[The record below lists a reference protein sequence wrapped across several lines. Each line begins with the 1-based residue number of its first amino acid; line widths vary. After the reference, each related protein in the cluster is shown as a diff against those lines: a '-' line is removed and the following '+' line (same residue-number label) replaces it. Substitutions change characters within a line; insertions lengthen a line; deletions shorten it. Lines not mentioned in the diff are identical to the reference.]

1 MSFARFT
8 SVFRC
13 LFGLTVLGLPSPG
26 KADPISWQSLQIGTV
41 DANSSSFGVTVANLP
56 DGRFVLGQQGKVY
69 VQNIWGAAASTQ
81 VANAGGQVFDP
92 SFVAVRDAN
101 AALIGAGG
109 FSSTGLLPFNPAAPA
124 NGVGAAIATLQ
135 NYAAAF
141 WHSPSTSL
149 EGWLI
154 GGSNGSNSRHNIT
167 FISPDGAVVRTV
179 TGDLCSFSS
188 GIAVD
193 AEGNLYVALYELP
206 GTPDEAD
213 ADKVLRFS
221 AAQVETAILTG
232 TPVPRSLAAFVHR
245 FSGASTIA
253 VDSLGRVWA
262 GGYTSPDVQVYD
274 PATGGGRTLVPEHG
288 AINGDGP
295 DIYQPSRFA
304 RAGVAHIGFLAYDSW
319 LKGGTPVY
327 FVHSPVT
334 DITVPN
340 TLASWRTFHFGEENI
355 TPATEAALWGAN
367 ADPDHDGL
375 PNLAEYAFNTLP
387 VAADGAGAVAVTT
400 SGGLLAISF
409 PRNPLN
415 TDLTYAVE
423 VTGTLSAD
431 DWTMIAASVGG
442 LMTTAAPSGAAV
454 VSESAEG
461 AMQRVTVTDQASA
474 AGAPRRFMRLRLTS
488 ITP

>member
-8 SVFRC
+8 FASHC
-13 LFGLTVLGLPSPG
+13 LLALTALGLPSPG
-26 KADPISWQSLQIGTV
+26 QADPVSWQSLQIGTV
-41 DANSSSFGVTVANLP
+41 DPNSSYFGVTVSNLP
-56 DGRFVLGQQGKVY
+56 DGRFVFGQQGRVY
-69 VQNIWGAAASTQ
+69 VQNVWGAAASTQ
-81 VANAGGQVFDP
+81 VANADGRAFDP

-101 AALIGAGG
+101 SALIGAGG
-109 FSSTGLLPFNPAAPA
+109 FSSTGVFPFDPAAPA

-135 NYAAAF
+135 NYVAAF
-141 WHSPSTSL
+141 WHSPSTPL

-154 GGSNGSNSRHNIT
+154 GGSNGTNSRHDIT
-167 FISPDGAVVRTV
+167 FISPDGTVVRTV
-179 TGDLCSFSS
+179 TGDLCSFGS

-193 AEGNLYVALYELP
+193 AEGNLYTALYELP
-206 GTPDEAD
+206 GTPDEGD
-213 ADKVLRFS
+213 TDKVLRFS
-221 AAQVETAILTG
+221 AAQVEAAIVTG
-232 TPVPRSLAAFVHR
+232 TPVPRSLAAFVHK
-245 FSGASTIA
+245 FNGASTIA

-274 PATGGGRTLVPEHG
+274 PATGGVRMLVPEHG

-295 DIYQPSRFA
+295 EIYQPSCFTRE
-304 RAGVAHIGFLAYDSW
+304 GVAHIGFLAYDSW

-327 FVHSPVT
+327 FVHAPASE
-334 DITVPN
+334 IAVPN
-340 TLASWRTFHFGEENI
+340 TIASWQAFRFGEENI
-355 TPATEAALWGAN
+355 TPANEAALWGAN

-387 VAADGAGAVAVTT
+387 DVADGAGVVTVTT

-431 DWTMIAASVGG
+431 DWTEIAASVGG
-442 LMTTAAPSGAAV
+442 SVTAAGPSGAAA
-454 VSESAEG
+454 VSESPEG

-474 AGAPRRFMRLRLTS
+474 AGASRRFMRLRLTTS
-488 ITP
+488 TP